1 MIEIQQLTSG
11 DPAVFRVTIRDA
23 RGESRH
29 RVSLDRQT
37 LDRLAP
43 PGTPPECLV
52 DAAFRYLLEREPRD
66 SILASFDIKAIS
78 LFFPAFERD
87 IGRYLGQRQA
97 AR

>member
-1 MIEIQQLTSG
+1 MIEIQQLASG
-11 DPAVFRVTIRDA
+11 DPAIFRVTIRDA

-29 RVSLDRQT
+29 RVSLNSQT
-37 LDRLAP
+37 LERLAP

-66 SILASFDIKAIS
+66 SILPSFDIQAIS

-87 IGRYLGQRQA
+87 IGHYIAQH
-97 AR
+97 